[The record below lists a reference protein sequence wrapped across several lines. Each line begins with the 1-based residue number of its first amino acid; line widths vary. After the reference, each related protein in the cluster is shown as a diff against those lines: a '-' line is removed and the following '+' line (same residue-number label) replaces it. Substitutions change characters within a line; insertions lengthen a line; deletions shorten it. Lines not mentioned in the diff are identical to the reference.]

1 VESSSDG
8 FEELDVANLPSVE
21 DALLAL
27 QGASV
32 EDMADGGSYWLAGT
46 ASAIRYVLNETQ
58 PYSAS

>member
-21 DALLAL
+21 
-27 QGASV
+27 GASV
-32 EDMADGGSYWLAGT
+32 EDMAGGGSYWLAGT
-46 ASAIRYVLNETQ
+46 ASAIWYMLNEAQ